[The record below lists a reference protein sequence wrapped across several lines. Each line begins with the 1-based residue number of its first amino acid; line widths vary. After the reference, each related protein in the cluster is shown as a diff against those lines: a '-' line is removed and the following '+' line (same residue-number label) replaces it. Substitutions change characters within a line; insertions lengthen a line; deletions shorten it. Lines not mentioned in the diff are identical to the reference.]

1 MACAD
6 ELVLAINE
14 IAWMVAKTGKPI
26 YTLDLSSED
35 AAAVCKQA
43 KEIADRNGI
52 RMETD
57 VIDDEGADV
66 ALCFFREQIIFDT
79 YLYLKKASNT
89 IPLDVLECLDGLLYG
104 YRSDAIQQYVD
115 WQRSRWKGYP

>member
-35 AAAVCKQA
+35 VPALIILQTREPFLKAA
-43 KEIADRNGI
+43 
-52 RMETD
+52 
-57 VIDDEGADV
+57 
-66 ALCFFREQIIFDT
+66 
-79 YLYLKKASNT
+79 
-89 IPLDVLECLDGLLYG
+89 
-104 YRSDAIQQYVD
+104 
-115 WQRSRWKGYP
+115 